1 MVELKIKK
9 DDEEITLVDK
19 EDIEKSLN
27 TKVDDSDLSDYYT
40 KSQSNT
46 EYSINV
52 EKQST
57 ADSGFFSTY
66 VIKQNDVQK
75 GVKINVPKDFLVKS
89 ATVKA
94 CTTANSPVFGY
105 EVGDKYIDL
114 VINSKDSTD
123 TDEHLY
129 IATKEIGA
137 YPVDEVTLTV
147 DNGKLA
153 IKDNGITWAKL
164 ATVVRGIIN
173 GKEDINNKVNSVSA
187 NSTITQYP
195 SAKCVYDTF
204 CQKDDPRLSDARTP
218 TSHTHSVMD
227 LNNYMPKCNNGGG
240 TAGYLKVLNIK
251 TNQAYLD
258 DPITFEVYQR
268 QGIKP
273 IYCSLKFSGSNNT
286 DPIVSSFKTWGSNN
300 EVYIYKAS
308 TNNWE
313 VIVKKID
320 YYDSLTVENI
330 NCNWGRWSAWA
341 TNPSGLFTHLDET
354 ITSLPSNTSSNPL
367 IKATY
372 DISDVLTDTDTDRCL
387 SANQGKVLKDL
398 VDGKSPK
405 SHTHVDGH
413 ILYQSNMINELSAL
427 DMAMVDIGHAN
438 RLAFMPVA
446 NIQVK
451 VSTNGG
457 NTWSDY
463 PSITNDMKL
472 GMVSRVPDETS
483 NLYAGGTT
491 TASANNQIRVILD
504 AGEITSSKNSDVYC
518 STGKKLM
525 IAFTTNNAS
534 GTKVTVDMASYANPT
549 TWVNAKTY
557 DVGGWW
563 GWNSIPFPYIF
574 GGYKGQENFSDHYRY
589 IRLTFTHTGGSGNPI
604 VKAIRLYTPISYV
617 SPSNY
622 AKYGHIYSYDT
633 NQNVTFPAKI
643 IKSGGTS
650 SQFLKAD
657 GSIDTNAYLTH
668 ANKTEYIYSSHTS
681 STSAWTGTS
690 STISS
695 IERGSLIFYRLNQA
709 PTTTNV
715 TLNLTLKN
723 GTTTGAKQ
731 VWIGGTRVTNQFPQG
746 SVIMM
751 VYDGSSWIVPN
762 ESPTTT
768 PFTVTYTNGTTS
780 TINFVTR

>member
-19 EDIEKSLN
+19 KDIENSLDG
-27 TKVDDSDLSDYYT
+27 KVDNSDLNDYFT

-66 VIKQNDVQK
+66 VIKQNNVQK

-94 CTTANSPVFGY
+94 CTTANSPVSGY

-129 IATKEIGA
+129 LATKEIGA
-137 YPVDEVTLTV
+137 YPVDEITLTV

-153 IKDNGITWAKL
+153 IKDNGIAWAKL
-164 ATVVRGIIN
+164 STVVRGIIN

-187 NSTITQYP
+187 SSTITQYP

-204 CQKDDPRLSDARTP
+204 CQKNDPSLSDRRNPKFIDINASS
-218 TSHTHSVMD
+218 TSLKD
-227 LNNYMPKCNNGGG
+227 LNDYTTGGFYYCDMGTEASYISNCPKTGTNN
-240 TAGYLKVLNIK
+240 TAFFLLVEGWN
-251 TNQAYLD
+251 
-258 DPITFEVYQR
+258 
-268 QGIKP
+268 
-273 IYCSLKFSGSNNT
+273 SNNYSVKQT
-286 DPIVSSFKTWGSNN
+286 LTYYINQKTYVRTKIN
-300 EVYIYKAS
+300 
-308 TNNWE
+308 TN
-313 VIVKKID
+313 
-320 YYDSLTVENI
+320 
-330 NCNWGRWSAWA
+330 WSAWHLVKTTEEGVSSTHTTSTSA
-341 TNPSGLFTHLDET
+341 WTGKSENLVSLEAGTIIYYWLKQAPTTDNVTLDLTLANGNTTGAKNVYFGNSVRLTNQFKAGTIIGLFWDGYNWFVINPYNDNYIENTNGAVLNANIGNNQVNNAKLSDNSVSTSKIQNGAVTNAKIET
-354 ITSLPSNTSSNPL
+354 ITDNKL
-367 IKATY
+367 TY
-372 DISDVLTDTDTDRCL
+372 DSNVYNGL
-387 SANQGKVLKDL
+387 SPIDMSMIDA
-398 VDGKSPK
+398 
-405 SHTHVDGH
+405 
-413 ILYQSNMINELSAL
+413 SN
-427 DMAMVDIGHAN
+427 AN

-457 NTWSDY
+457 STWSDY

-472 GMVSRVPDETS
+472 SMVSRPPDETS

-491 TASANNQIRVILD
+491 TASANNQIRIILD
-504 AGEITSSKNSDVYC
+504 AGSITSSKNSDVYC
-518 STGKKLM
+518 GIGKKLM

-549 TWVNAKTY
+549 TWVNAQTY
-557 DVGGWW
+557 NVGGWW

-604 VKAIRLYTPISYV
+604 VKAIQLYTPISYLP
-617 SPSNY
+617 PSNY

-643 IKSGGTS
+643 IKSGGKPS
-650 SQFLKAD
+650 EFLKANGD
-657 GSIDTNAYLTH
+657 V
-668 ANKTEYIYSSHTS
+668 E
-681 STSAWTGTS
+681 
-690 STISS
+690 
-695 IERGSLIFYRLNQA
+695 
-709 PTTTNV
+709 
-715 TLNLTLKN
+715 TLN
-723 GTTTGAKQ
+723 
-731 VWIGGTRVTNQFPQG
+731 
-746 SVIMM
+746 
-751 VYDGSSWIVPN
+751 
-762 ESPTTT
+762 TT
-768 PFTVTYTNGTTS
+768 PFTVTYTDGTTR